1 VKETIAKLVELQ
13 RADKLVVDLKKRRDD
28 MDGSLA
34 GAKKTVEAARVTL
47 EEAHK
52 ALLEAKS
59 HVHRKEMDVAERE
72 TQIRDLNGKLGG
84 ATSNKEYQGI
94 LLKIGELKA
103 ENGRTETEILL
114 AMDDAE
120 AKEKV
125 HEEAKARMREAEST
139 LAAAEAAVGALKSAM
154 ESEAAAATATRDAL
168 AKAVPA
174 EQLRVYERIRA
185 GNRKS
190 GTAVAAVHGEYCQSC
205 QMSITSQEL
214 TELIKGEKLV
224 ICRTCQ
230 RILVL
235 EN

>member
-1 VKETIAKLVELQ
+1 MKETIAKLVELQ
-13 RADKLVVDLKKRRDD
+13 RADKLVVDLKRRREE

-34 GAKKTVEAARVTL
+34 GARKAVEAARVVL
-47 EEAHK
+47 EAAHK

-59 HVHRKEMDVAERE
+59 HVHRKEMDVTERE
-72 TQIRDLNGKLGG
+72 GQIRDLNGKLGS

-114 AMDDAE
+114 AMD
-120 AKEKV
+120 
-125 HEEAKARMREAEST
+125 EAESKEKLHEQAKAQARDADAA
-139 LAAAEAAVGALKSAM
+139 LAAAEATVAALKSAM
-154 ESEAAAATATRDAL
+154 EAEAAAAAATRDAL
-168 AKAVPA
+168 AAMVPA

-205 QMSITSQEL
+205 QMSITAQEL

-235 EN
+235 EQ

>member
-1 VKETIAKLVELQ
+1 MKETIAKLVELQ
-13 RADKLVVDLKKRRDD
+13 RADKQIVDLKKRRDD

-34 GAKKTVEAARVTL
+34 GAKKGVEAARVAL
-47 EEAHK
+47 EAAHK
-52 ALLEAKS
+52 VLLEARS
-59 HVHRKEMDVAERE
+59 HVHRKEMDVTERE
-72 TQIRDLNGKLGG
+72 GQIRDLNGKLGG

-114 AMDDAE
+114 AMDAAE
-120 AKEKV
+120 VQEKH
-125 HEEAKARMREAEST
+125 HEQAKAQQRDADAA
-139 LAAAEAAVGALKSAM
+139 LAAAEAAVAALKSAM
-154 ESEAAAATATRDAL
+154 EAETATATATRDAL
-168 AKAVPA
+168 AATIPA

-190 GTAVAAVHGEYCQSC
+190 GTAVAAVHGEYCQGC
-205 QMSITSQEL
+205 QMSITPQEL

>member
-13 RADKLVVDLKKRRDD
+13 RADKLVVDLKKRRDE

-34 GAKKTVEAARVTL
+34 GAKKAVETARVTL

-52 ALLEAKS
+52 ALLEAKA

-103 ENGRTETEILL
+103 ENSRTETEILL

-120 AKEKV
+120 SKEKV

-139 LAAAEAAVGALKSAM
+139 LAAAETAVGALQSAM
-154 ESEAAAATATRDAL
+154 DAEAAAATAARDAL

-235 EN
+235 ES